1 MNSVVKIIK
10 RGEREQKNLE
20 TGPNEGTGQQ
30 ARREIVRTVKGW
42 ISELHQRRQDE
53 QLQSLEKITSWS

>member
-30 ARREIVRTVKGW
+30 ARREIASTVKSW
-42 ISELHQRRQDE
+42 IVELEQRRRAE
-53 QLQSLEKITSWS
+53 ERTYALLRK

>member
-20 TGPNEGTGQQ
+20 TGSNEATGQQ
-30 ARREIVRTVKGW
+30 ARREIVSTVKSW
-42 ISELHQRRQDE
+42 IVELEQRRRAE
-53 QLQSLEKITSWS
+53 ERSYALLRK